1 MQQQYYENVGGDQG
15 ISGGAEISMNADP
28 SDG

>member
-1 MQQQYYENVGGDQG
+1 MQQQYYENMEEDPG
-15 ISGGAEISMNADP
+15 ISGGAELPMNTDP